1 MQISENEQVFAQDI
15 RRRKSGRKKEISCE
29 LGPHMGGTEEVILCV
44 ERHFGGYQCSIQDS
58 SVFHHCGRGQDV
70 P

>member
-15 RRRKSGRKKEISCE
+15 RRRKISGE
-29 LGPHMGGTEEVILCV
+29 LGPHMGGAEEVILCV